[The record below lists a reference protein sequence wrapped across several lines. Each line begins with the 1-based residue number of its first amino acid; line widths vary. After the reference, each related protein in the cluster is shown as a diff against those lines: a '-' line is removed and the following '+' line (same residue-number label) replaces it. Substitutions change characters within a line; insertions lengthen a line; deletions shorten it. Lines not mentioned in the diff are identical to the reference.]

1 MKVPLGAAEIRELI
15 PHRYPFLLVDRIVEL
30 EPGVRAVGIKNV
42 TQNEPFFQGH
52 FPDYPVMPGVLII
65 EAMAQVGAVGVM
77 AGGEHKEKLALFAGI
92 DGVEVPPAGGARRR
106 SDHGGGDR
114 SPQGSG
120 RAGHGPGRGRRR
132 AGLRGPAHVRL
143 RREGRGRV
151 IEAGRVAVVTGGT
164 RGIGRTIAMRLAA
177 EGANV
182 AVSYRSND
190 EAAEETA
197 ASVRAEGVKCAVFKG
212 DVASPG
218 DVQALFKGVSDEFGR
233 VDILVNNAGI
243 TRDNLMMRMKEDEF
257 DEVLRTNLGGTYL
270 CTRAALRP
278 MIRARWG
285 RIVNVSSVVGL
296 VGNAGQ
302 ANYAASKAGIIGF
315 TKSVAREVAQRG
327 ITANTVAPGYV
338 ETELTGSLPEEV
350 KDQIRNQ
357 VPMGRFGEAV
367 EVAEVVAFLAGEG
380 AGYVTGQTI
389 AVDGGM
395 TMQ

>member
-1 MKVPLGAAEIRELI
+1 
-15 PHRYPFLLVDRIVEL
+15 
-30 EPGVRAVGIKNV
+30 
-42 TQNEPFFQGH
+42 
-52 FPDYPVMPGVLII
+52 
-65 EAMAQVGAVGVM
+65 
-77 AGGEHKEKLALFAGI
+77 
-92 DGVEVPPAGGARRR
+92 
-106 SDHGGGDR
+106 
-114 SPQGSG
+114 
-120 RAGHGPGRGRRR
+120 
-132 AGLRGPAHVRL
+132 
-143 RREGRGRV
+143 V
-151 IEAGRVAVVTGGT
+151 IEEGRVAIVTGGT
-164 RGIGRTIAMRLAA
+164 RGIGRAIALRLAA

-182 AVSYRSND
+182 AVCYRSND
-190 EAAEETA
+190 DAAEETA
-197 ASVRAEGVKCAVFKG
+197 EAVRAAGVACEVFKG
-212 DVASPG
+212 DVASPE
-218 DVQALFKGVSDEFGR
+218 DVQALFKGVSDVFGR

-243 TRDNLMMRMKEDEF
+243 TRDNIMMRMKEDEF

-278 MIRARWG
+278 MVRARWG

-327 ITANTVAPGYV
+327 ITANAVAPGYV

-350 KDQIRNQ
+350 KDQIRSQ
-357 VPMGRFGEAV
+357 VPMGRFGEAE
-367 EVAEVVAFLAGEG
+367 EVAEVVVFLAGEG